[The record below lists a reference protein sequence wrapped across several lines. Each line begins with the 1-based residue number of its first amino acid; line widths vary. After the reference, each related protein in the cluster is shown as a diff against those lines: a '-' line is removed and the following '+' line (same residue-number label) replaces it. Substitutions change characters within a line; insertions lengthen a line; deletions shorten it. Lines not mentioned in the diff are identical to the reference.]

1 MDAEIIFWLIVDI
14 VLFGGLYL
22 ALKHNP
28 KYYSNK
34 REEFE
39 EIELD

>member
-1 MDAEIIFWLIVDI
+1 MDAEIIFWLIVDL
-14 VLFGGLYL
+14 VLFGGLYI
-22 ALKHNP
+22 ALKHQP
-28 KYYSNK
+28 TYFGNK